1 MKRYYLFQQRVG
13 DFEVDERTFNSL
25 LAFIDEKRKH
35 NHHQLTVMVDDD
47 EKDVAYYYV
56 WSKSSDFTYI
66 GFTKEV

>member
-13 DFEVDERTFNSL
+13 DFEVNERTFNSL

-35 NHHQLTVMVDDD
+35 NHHQLVVMTDDD
-47 EKDVAYYYV
+47 EKDVSFYYV

-66 GFTKEV
+66 GYTEEV